1 MHPACMYTAGQRC
14 GHNAKTHQRGDLV
27 RGAEHIGGLGVRAYG
42 RSVANPEPEPVE
54 LMTTNAWG
62 LHHRVLIDRIGAGSV
77 Q

>member
-14 GHNAKTHQRGDLV
+14 GDLV

-62 LHHRVLIDRIGAGSV
+62 LHHRVLIDSCRIGAGSV
-77 Q
+77 VNAA